1 MRKQYPY
8 LEDAYYENAII
19 ATKKRNFLSKLNDLV
34 IQKQYVRITLLN
46 WEEEPLKEISG
57 QITSGSITKD
67 GSSAMRTTGN
77 MTATFSAGDY
87 DVESAQM
94 DFALNKKIYIEI
106 GLRNDTDEYPE
117 YPILWFPQGVF
128 FIGSF
133 SITSTTGGVNISL
146 SLKDKMA
153 GLNGDVGGK
162 FSSTTILDTVDDI
175 DDEGNYSSQKVL
187 LYDLIMELVNHFGG
201 EPLNNIVIEDVD
213 LQIKRIMK
221 WNGDTPLYIWETT
234 GIDDSETSGSGSGTE
249 IMDGTTTAKSFTVT
263 TDQPQ
268 EGTAYYRAYDVGADV
283 GYILDDFYYT
293 SDLTAAPGDSV
304 VTILDKI
311 KSYLGNYEYFYDIYG
326 IFHFREIKNY
336 LNTTQTKT
344 LLKDMSKHD
353 YLVETTTSKSSFSFS
368 DNSNLVSITCTP
380 QYDSIKND
388 FVIQGKRQST
398 SEATYPVMYHLAIDN
413 KPTTG
418 AVSYEGFCLYQN
430 EDEDTVEGA
439 FPTVIKDELPIPGDA
454 SRKFLVREDL
464 LHNAGYSR
472 VNTQDKVNH
481 SLDMLREY
489 KQFFDKDTNVVD
501 NEKKIAENTQK
512 KQALSNK
519 AQEILNEV
527 VADIDTY
534 KKMIADDGRRLS
546 TLSNNIQ
553 LKQSVTIEKTPETLA
568 EYLFNTK
575 DICSIA
581 NTYFYDL
588 WGNAYEAT
596 DRMFEPNIGNE
607 LNQRWSRLTR
617 QLLYGTTD
625 FANSKMITGDKNS
638 IKFNSS
644 TTGKTPKELFSY
656 KLYYLADSRTST
668 YEETATFY
676 PESLR
681 KNSSDDSLIQAGP
694 TQKWYT
700 PNVTEF
706 SSTKVNSEWGAIPK
720 PKNAQPENTAGYVVD
735 ELTPSSNV
743 LFNWNSNGSIAIA
756 TSQKDINVNNCATKP
771 WDEIKGEIT
780 SNTSDTKYLAILLNP
795 YYESFPL
802 NIRQKACEKA
812 LEYNTRYMKQLMM
825 EEAAKE
831 RGGVAWTSCFQNG
844 LIKEVLTLNRDYTI
858 EGKVKAF
865 ETSLKQEIKYIK
877 QIKATLKDFFCEEF
891 KEQGGA
897 GYLAKA
903 IEKYQYSA
911 EQAEMIDIINKE
923 GSELAK
929 IRKKLDTILTGGIS
943 GSIDDPAIPYVGS
956 NEKGTNNSFIYALLK
971 YNTFYK
977 DEPLFGRE
985 ISTGSSKRGTK
996 EGESYRYY
1004 YGGNVTYIPNSDMS
1018 LEYDEYS
1025 IEITNSTNS
1034 SRASKVSNYDLLYSI
1049 FIKWMDDYRQ
1059 ITADGNAVEIVP
1071 QTNVEKVFKEYFDS
1085 VKTVSS
1091 DKLDSTKISIY
1102 DNIKSACST
1111 YTSSIESCTETLTT
1125 LFDKFVEEKKLS
1137 NNQIITTP
1145 GAPATLKDEFVDAY
1159 VNKVKEIY
1167 DSVCALG
1174 KNDGTWINIQ
1184 KTVTSYLQTTNNSS
1198 VQMAEAIKGIFATVK
1213 TEVSLLDTVTDNTSS
1228 YTKITQDEADT
1239 EEYGLVQWSDSCYKF
1254 IPIVKYYGEGYG
1266 YTCKDWR
1273 TEIYVRGM
1281 MAKDSNY
1288 GIDASQYY
1296 ENLVSKVESKEVD
1309 QLSEE
1314 TKNVVIVAHNDSVNV
1329 DFYFEEL
1336 QAFWPQIY
1344 DLVRQEFIGDQESS
1358 EYKYSSLTTGNYFL
1372 DFIDANSTELSEF
1385 SIGNIGRRTDVVS
1398 DDSINC
1404 LFEPEIPDI
1413 LYVNTDESSADE
1425 REKTLQQCKELGYG
1439 YVQIPGN
1446 IYYAMYTGGNHNA
1459 AFDQIKYELYI
1470 HTLYQKT
1477 LSITAIPAWFLQPNT
1492 RCTIDDK
1499 VTNTYGDFNIKS
1511 ITLTLG
1517 AGSTMSVTLSEALER
1532 I

>member
-234 GIDDSETSGSGSGTE
+234 GIEDSETSGSGSGTE
-249 IMDGTTTAKSFTVT
+249 IMDGTNTAKSFTVT

-336 LNTTQTKT
+336 LNTTQAKT

-368 DNSNLVSITCTP
+368 DNSNLISITCTP

-398 SEATYPVMYHLAIDN
+398 SDATYPVMYHLAIDN

-439 FPTVIKDELPIPGDA
+439 FPTVIKDELPVPGDA

-464 LHNAGYSR
+464 LHDAGYSR

-489 KQFFDKDTNVVD
+489 KQFFDKDTNVSGR
-501 NEKKIAENTQK
+501 EKQLAEAK
-512 KQALSNK
+512 EKRQALSNK
-519 AQEILNEV
+519 ATEILNDV
-527 VADIDTY
+527 LTDINNY
-534 KKMIADDGRRLS
+534 KKTIADDGRRLDVLANRIAS
-546 TLSNNIQ
+546 
-553 LKQSVTIEKTPETLA
+553 KQSVTIEKTPEALV
-568 EYLFNTK
+568 EYLFNTE

-581 NTYFYDL
+581 NNYFYDL
-588 WGNAYEAT
+588 WGDAYQAT
-596 DRMFEPNIGNE
+596 NNMFEPNIGND
-607 LNQRWSRLTR
+607 LNKRWSRLTR
-617 QLLYGTTD
+617 QLLYGASD
-625 FANSKMITGDKNS
+625 FASSKMITGDKKS
-638 IKFNSS
+638 IKFNSP
-644 TTGKTPKELFSY
+644 TTGKSPKHMFSY
-656 KLYYLADSRTST
+656 KLYYLTDSKTNT
-668 YEETATFY
+668 YSETTTFY

-681 KNSSDDSLIQAGP
+681 KNSSDNSLIMAGP
-694 TQKWYT
+694 TQKWYMSS
-700 PNVTEF
+700 VTEF
-706 SSTKVNSEWGAIPK
+706 NSTKVNSEWGAIPPFSQESDK
-720 PKNAQPENTAGYVVD
+720 TTGYITD
-735 ELTPSSNV
+735 ELTPNSNV
-743 LFNWNSNGSIAIA
+743 LFNFNNDGSIGLQQ
-756 TSQKDINVNNCATKP
+756 SNYATKS
-771 WDEIKGEIT
+771 WSEIKQGIT
-780 SNTSDTKYLAILLNP
+780 NNTTDAQYLAMLLNP

-812 LEYNTRYMKQLMM
+812 LEYNTNYLKQLMM

-831 RGGVAWTSCFQNG
+831 RGGAAWTSCFQDG
-844 LIKEVLTLNRDYTI
+844 LVKKILTLDRDYTI
-858 EGKVKAF
+858 ESKVNAF

-877 QIKATLKDFFCEEF
+877 QIKTTLKDFFCA
-891 KEQGGA
+891 KYNKQGA

-903 IEKYQYSA
+903 IEKYQYGA
-911 EQAEMIDIINKE
+911 EQAEMKAIMDKE

-943 GSIDDPAIPYVGS
+943 GSIDNPVIPYVGS
-956 NEKGTNNSFIYALLK
+956 DANETNNSFIYALLK
-971 YNTFYK
+971 YGTFYK
-977 DEPLFGRE
+977 NEPLFGRE
-985 ISTGSSKRGTK
+985 TLTSAKSRDTEALKP
-996 EGESYRYY
+996 YLYY
-1004 YGGNVTYIPNSDMS
+1004 YGGNAAYIPKSDMS

-1025 IEITNSTNS
+1025 VDINNLTKNSKT
-1034 SRASKVSNYDLLYSI
+1034 SKVSNYDLLYSI

-1059 ITADGNAVEIVP
+1059 ITTDGNAVEIVP
-1071 QTNVEKVFKEYFDS
+1071 QTNVEKLFKEYFDN
-1085 VKTVSS
+1085 VKTATNA
-1091 DKLDSTKISIY
+1091 DTEKISVY
-1102 DNIKSACST
+1102 DNIKNACST

-1125 LFDKFVEEKKLS
+1125 LFDKFIEEKKLS
-1137 NNQIITTP
+1137 KNQVITTP
-1145 GAPATLKDEFVDAY
+1145 GAPATLKSDFVDTY
-1159 VNKVKEIY
+1159 TNKVKEIY
-1167 DSVCALG
+1167 NGICALG
-1174 KNDGTWINIQ
+1174 KDDGTWLNIQ
-1184 KTVTSYLQTTNNSS
+1184 GTVKSYLQTTNNSS
-1198 VQMAEAIKGIFATVK
+1198 VQMVEAIKGIFATVK
-1213 TEVSLLDTVTDNTSS
+1213 TEISLLDTIEDNTSS
-1228 YTKITQDEADT
+1228 YTKITQDDADT

-1254 IPIVKYYGEGYG
+1254 IPIVKYYGKGYG

-1288 GIDASQYY
+1288 GTDASQYY

-1372 DFIDANSTELSEF
+1372 DFIDANSTELNEF
-1385 SIGNIGRRTDVVS
+1385 SIGNIGRRTDVIS

-1413 LYVNTDESSADE
+1413 LYVNTDESSAEE
-1425 REKTLQQCKELGYG
+1425 REETLQQCKELGYG

>member
-234 GIDDSETSGSGSGTE
+234 GIEDSETSGSGSGTE

-336 LNTTQTKT
+336 LNTTQAKT

-439 FPTVIKDELPIPGDA
+439 FPTIIKDELPIPGDA

-472 VNTQDKVNH
+472 VNTQDKVNR

-489 KQFFDKDTNVVD
+489 KQFFDKNSNVAD
-501 NEKKIAENTQK
+501 NEKKIAENTK
-512 KQALSNK
+512 KRQALSDK
-519 AQEILNEV
+519 AKKVLAEV
-527 VADIDTY
+527 EADIVKY
-534 KKMIADDGRRLS
+534 KKMIADDSGRLS
-546 TLSNNIQ
+546 ILTNSIDA
-553 LKQSVTIEKTPETLA
+553 KQSVTIEKTPEALV
-568 EYLFNTK
+568 EYLFNTA
-575 DICSIA
+575 DICTIA
-581 NTYFYDL
+581 NTYFFDL

-617 QLLYGTTD
+617 QLLYGTPN
-625 FANSKMITGDKNS
+625 FADSKMITGDKHS

-644 TTGKTPKELFSY
+644 TVANKNPKDMFSY
-656 KLYYLADSRTST
+656 KLYYLADERTKT

-681 KNSSDDSLIQAGP
+681 KNSDDDSLIQFGP
-694 TQKWYT
+694 TQKWYMSF
-700 PNVTEF
+700 VTEF
-706 SSTKVNSEWGAIPK
+706 NSTKVNSEWGAIPLLK
-720 PKNAQPENTAGYVVD
+720 QQSDKTTKYVTD

-743 LFNWNSNGSIAIA
+743 LFSWSSNGLI
-756 TSQKDINVNNCATKP
+756 TLQGENNCATKS
-771 WDEIKGEIT
+771 WNEIKGEIT
-780 SNTSDTKYLAILLNP
+780 DNPTDTQCLGMLLNP

-812 LEYNTRYMKQLMM
+812 LEYNTRYMKRLVM
-825 EEAAKE
+825 EIAAKE
-831 RGGVAWTSCFQNG
+831 RGGAAWTSCFQDG
-844 LIKEVLTLNRDYTI
+844 FVKKVLTLDRDYTI
-858 EGKVKAF
+858 KNKVAAF

-877 QIKATLKDFFCEEF
+877 QIKSILKDFFCEEF
-891 KEQGGA
+891 KEQKQTENA

-903 IEKYQYSA
+903 IEKYQYAA

-923 GSELAK
+923 GAELAN
-929 IRKKLDTILTGGIS
+929 IRKKLDTILTGKIS
-943 GSIDDPAIPYVGS
+943 GSIDDHPVVPYVGS
-956 NEKGTNNSFIYALLK
+956 DEKGTSNSFIYALLK
-971 YNTFYK
+971 YGTFYK

-985 ISTGSSKRGTK
+985 IFTGKSKRGTK

-1004 YGGNVTYIPNSDMS
+1004 YGGDVAYIPNSDMS
-1018 LEYDEYS
+1018 LEYAKYNV
-1025 IEITNSTNS
+1025 EINKSTNNS
-1034 SRASKVSNYDLLYSI
+1034 NTSKVSNYDLLYSI

-1059 ITADGNAVEIVP
+1059 ITTDGNAVEIVP
-1071 QTNVEKVFKEYFDS
+1071 QTNVDKLFKEYFDS
-1085 VKTVSS
+1085 VKNVSS
-1091 DKLDSTKISIY
+1091 DKLESTKISIY

-1137 NNQIITTP
+1137 DNQVITTP
-1145 GAPATLKDEFVDAY
+1145 GAPATLKDKFVDPY
-1159 VNKVKEIY
+1159 VNKVKQIY
-1167 DSVCALG
+1167 DGICTLG
-1174 KNDGTWINIQ
+1174 KDASSWDSI
-1184 KTVTSYLQTTNNSS
+1184 KTTIKNYLQTTNNSS

-1213 TEVSLLDTVTDNTSS
+1213 KEVSLLDTIEDNTSS

-1288 GIDASQYY
+1288 GTDASQYY

-1413 LYVNTDESSADE
+1413 LYVNTDESSAEE

>member
-133 SITSTTGGVNISL
+133 SITSTVGGVNITL

-534 KKMIADDGRRLS
+534 KKMIAEDGRQLS

-625 FANSKMITGDKNS
+625 FVNSKMITGDKYS

-644 TTGKTPKELFSY
+644 TTGKTPKDLFSY
-656 KLYYLADSRTST
+656 ALYYLSDSRTST
-668 YEETATFY
+668 YSETTTFY

-681 KNSSDDSLIQAGP
+681 EKSDDDSLIKAGP
-694 TQKWYT
+694 TQKWYK
-700 PNVTEF
+700 PAVDVF
-706 SSTKVNSEWGAIPK
+706 SSAKVNSVWGAIP
-720 PKNAQPENTAGYVVD
+720 PQSSGSDSTTGYVVN
-735 ELTPSSNV
+735 ELTPGSNV
-743 LFNWNSNGSIAIA
+743 PFNFSSNGSIEL
-756 TSQKDINVNNCATKP
+756 KVNKCATNS
-771 WDEIKGEIT
+771 WDNIKQEMINAT
-780 SNTSDTKYLAILLNP
+780 DVKYLAILLNP

-825 EEAAKE
+825 EVAAKE
-831 RGGVAWTSCFQNG
+831 RGGAAWSSCFQDG
-844 LIKEVLTLNRDYTI
+844 LVKKILTLDRDYVI
-858 EGKVKAF
+858 KNKVIAF

-877 QIKATLKDFFCEEF
+877 QIKATLKDFFCEEYS
-891 KEQGGA
+891 ERDA

-903 IEKYQYSA
+903 IEKYQCEA
-911 EQAEMIDIINKE
+911 EQAEIIAIMDKE
-923 GSELAK
+923 GSALAE
-929 IRKKLDTILTGGIS
+929 IRKKIDTILTGSIN
-943 GSIDDPAIPYVGS
+943 GSIDSPVVPYVGG
-956 NEKGTNNSFIYALLK
+956 KTANSFIYALLN
-971 YNTFYK
+971 YRTFYK
-977 DEPLFGRE
+977 SEPLFGRE
-985 ISTGSSKRGTK
+985 TSTDASQRDTEAIK
-996 EGESYRYY
+996 SYLFY
-1004 YGGNVTYIPNSDMS
+1004 YGKDATAIPNSNMNK
-1018 LEYDEYS
+1018 EYVGY
-1025 IEITNSTNS
+1025 TNTNTNLTYT
-1034 SRASKVSNYDLLYSI
+1034 AKTSKISNYDLLYSI

-1085 VKTVSS
+1085 AKTVSS

-1111 YTSSIESCTETLTT
+1111 YTNSIESCTETLTT
-1125 LFDKFVEEKKLS
+1125 LFDKFIEEKKLS
-1137 NNQIITTP
+1137 NNQIIATP
-1145 GAPATLKDEFVDAY
+1145 GAQATLKDKFVNEY

-1167 DSVCALG
+1167 NSICTLG
-1174 KNDGTWINIQ
+1174 KDDGTWINIQ

-1329 DFYFEEL
+1329 DLYFEEL